1 MAVTSDAAYSIDSK
15 LMERILSFPNISIC
29 RKIKQIILII
39 SMWRKVTDTIEH
51 WRSGTSQNY
60 GIMLVGTDESERK
73 DYNSFYSEYEL
84 LGIDGEKAY
93 DW

>member
-1 MAVTSDAAYSIDSK
+1 MVCILYSIK
-15 LMERILSFPNISIC
+15 RREQKGGI
-29 RKIKQIILII
+29 II
-39 SMWRKVTDTIEH
+39 SYLLGMAINIWCLAGIKLP

-73 DYNSFYSEYEL
+73 DNNSFYSEYEL
-84 LGIDGEKAY
+84 LGIDGEQAY

>member
-1 MAVTSDAAYSIDSK
+1 
-15 LMERILSFPNISIC
+15 
-29 RKIKQIILII
+29 
-39 SMWRKVTDTIEH
+39 MWRKVTDTIEH